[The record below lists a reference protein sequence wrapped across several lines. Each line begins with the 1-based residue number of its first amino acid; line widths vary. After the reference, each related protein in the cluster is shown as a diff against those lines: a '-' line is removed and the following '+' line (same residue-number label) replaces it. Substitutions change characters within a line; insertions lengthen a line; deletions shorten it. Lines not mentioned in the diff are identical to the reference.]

1 MGLASKCCL
10 GGYAG
15 IYNTADINKIN
26 PFLLWIYNRLWLS
39 NSPNLAMKRLPT
51 VYRDGIWWCCSSTK
65 AKTIKFLWTQLTV
78 AGLVWF
84 YFSSYSIVGLTM
96 LQQHGYHHWT
106 MLFNEQWVHCCFNSV
121 VRHWWSKNG
130 CSRLLKQLRGNTI
143 NRTSLFVIVIIVAQ
157 PCSRIVTVLNN
168 ILFTVGST
176 TLLTSCNRL
185 CVSTRETSTANSW
198 RRTAVCG
205 FRKRGPWSL

>member
-84 YFSSYSIVGLTM
+84 HLFTTFYIHAFSTSTSISIYLRSLHFSAYLSHLVQLNKFKKQSTHSSYPRLRSVRLSVRFHVFTE
-96 LQQHGYHHWT
+96 LQVARFKNLSWKI
-106 MLFNEQWVHCCFNSV
+106 NEF
-121 VRHWWSKNG
+121 
-130 CSRLLKQLRGNTI
+130 L
-143 NRTSLFVIVIIVAQ
+143 
-157 PCSRIVTVLNN
+157 
-168 ILFTVGST
+168 
-176 TLLTSCNRL
+176 
-185 CVSTRETSTANSW
+185 
-198 RRTAVCG
+198 
-205 FRKRGPWSL
+205 